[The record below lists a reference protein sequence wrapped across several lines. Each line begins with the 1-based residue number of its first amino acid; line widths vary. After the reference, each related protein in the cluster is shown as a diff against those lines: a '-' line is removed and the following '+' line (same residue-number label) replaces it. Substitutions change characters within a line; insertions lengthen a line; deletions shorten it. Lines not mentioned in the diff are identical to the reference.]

1 MLATQIR
8 QKDSVFYL
16 VAYPADS
23 LLDRVRFI
31 SRYYM
36 EGEAIEAEEARTDD
50 EIARFIG
57 GIERSD
63 KAFQRQLS
71 RRKVAAIE
79 NFYETAE
86 KQPPIPGA
94 VLLYTSERLRFTPLG
109 ENKTAGIL
117 TEPEH
122 KFLVI
127 DGQHRLAALHFYRQ
141 RHPDEAR
148 NIHVPCTIFDG
159 RSEDFA
165 TEMFVIINSTPTRI
179 NKSHLVDLYERVS
192 WAAPDRKLAAR
203 VVGMLYDEGDS
214 PLRYRINR
222 LGGRSQRAKWILQ
235 AELFNEVHREVRP
248 SGRRH
253 VVIPEGSAGVAE
265 ARRKYEVVRDFLK
278 AAEKAWGD
286 AWGNQNSMVTRAVTI
301 KAMIRV
307 AFDLAREDGIP
318 VEGRVA
324 RWQQRLKPWAAMRS
338 QFKADGF
345 YERFPA
351 KGEVERV
358 ERVRKELSKA
368 AAIQPQRP

>member
-8 QKDSVFYL
+8 QKDSVFYF
-16 VAYPADS
+16 VAYPTEA
-23 LLDRVRFI
+23 LLQKVRFI

-36 EGEAIEAEEARTDD
+36 EGDTIEAEEAKADD
-50 EIARFIG
+50 EIAKFIA
-57 GIERSD
+57 GIERTE

-71 RRKVAAIE
+71 RRKVSAIE

-86 KQPPIPGA
+86 RQPPIPGS
-94 VLLYTSERLRFTPLG
+94 VLLFTAERLRFTPLG

-117 TEPEH
+117 TEPGE

-127 DGQHRLAALHFYRQ
+127 DGQHRLAALHFYREK
-141 RHPDEAR
+141 HPDEAA
-148 NIHVPCTIFDG
+148 NIHVPCMIFDS

-203 VVGMLYDEGDS
+203 VVSMLYDEGDS
-214 PLRYRINR
+214 PQRYRINR
-222 LGGRSQRAKWILQ
+222 LGGRSRQAKWILQ

-248 SGRRH
+248 RGRRAAA
-253 VVIPEGSAGVAE
+253 VPEGSAGVAE
-265 ARRKYEVVRDFLK
+265 ARRKYEVIRDFLK
-278 AAEKAWGD
+278 AAEKVWGD

-318 VEGRVA
+318 VEGRMQ
-324 RWQQRLKPWAAMRS
+324 RWRQRLQPWGAMRP
-338 QFKADGF
+338 QFRADGF

-368 AAIQPQRP
+368 AGITAARP